1 MFLTYSDPVVS
12 LITEG
17 SANDRD
23 GRPFPRRRPEMWLV
37 LVVVL
42 ALISL
47 FVWVAAFRT
56 HDESNEPMACNSPSA
71 PTDTK
76 SPQPAELGHRV
87 GPSRL
92 KDVDPAALS
101 QTKVRVYNANGK
113 SGQAGH
119 IASALGD
126 LGFAPAPDVQAG
138 NDPVY
143 VTGDMVCTGQIRY
156 GVNGRPAAA
165 SVQLVAPCAE
175 LIEDGRTDDTVDL
188 ALGAAFGESLRPGA
202 DAEEVLRSLRNLPA
216 GSSSSSIDPDLLD
229 AARSAK
235 C

>member
-1 MFLTYSDPVVS
+1 MVS

-17 SANDRD
+17 SATDRD
-23 GRPFPRRRPEMWLV
+23 GNPFPRRRPELWLALV
-37 LVVVL
+37 LIL

-47 FVWVAAFRT
+47 FVWITAFRT
-56 HDESNEPMACNSPSA
+56 HDDSNEPMACNAPSTPTATGAAKPA
-71 PTDTK
+71 P
-76 SPQPAELGHRV
+76 LGSRV

-92 KDVDPAALS
+92 DDVDPAALS
-101 QTKVRVYNANGK
+101 ESKVRVFNANGK

-119 IASALGD
+119 IAAALGD
-126 LGFAPAPDVQAG
+126 LGFAGAPGTQVG

-143 VTGDMVCTGQIRY
+143 VGGDLNCTGQIRF

-175 LIEDGRTDDTVDL
+175 LIEDPRTDDTVDL
-188 ALGAAFGESLRPGA
+188 VLGLAFGESLRPGA
-202 DAEEVLRSLRNLPA
+202 DAEEVLRSLKNLAP
-216 GSSSSSIDPDLLD
+216 GSGSSSIDPDLLD
-229 AARSAK
+229 AARTVK

>member
-1 MFLTYSDPVVS
+1 MVS

-17 SANDRD
+17 SATDRD
-23 GRPFPRRRPEMWLV
+23 GNPFPRRRPELWLALV
-37 LVVVL
+37 LIL

-47 FVWVAAFRT
+47 FVWITAFRT
-56 HDESNEPMACNSPSA
+56 HDDSNEPMACNAPSTPTATNAAKPA
-71 PTDTK
+71 P
-76 SPQPAELGHRV
+76 LGSRV

-92 KDVDPAALS
+92 DDVDPAALS
-101 QTKVRVYNANGK
+101 ESKVRVFNANGK

-119 IASALGD
+119 IAAALGD
-126 LGFAPAPDVQAG
+126 LGFAGAPGTQVG

-143 VTGDMVCTGQIRY
+143 VGGDLNCTGQIRF

-175 LIEDGRTDDTVDL
+175 LIEDPRTDDTVDL
-188 ALGAAFGESLRPGA
+188 VLGLAFGESLRPGA
-202 DAEEVLRSLRNLPA
+202 DAEEVLRSLKNLAP
-216 GSSSSSIDPDLLD
+216 GSGSSSIDPDLLD
-229 AARSAK
+229 AARTVK